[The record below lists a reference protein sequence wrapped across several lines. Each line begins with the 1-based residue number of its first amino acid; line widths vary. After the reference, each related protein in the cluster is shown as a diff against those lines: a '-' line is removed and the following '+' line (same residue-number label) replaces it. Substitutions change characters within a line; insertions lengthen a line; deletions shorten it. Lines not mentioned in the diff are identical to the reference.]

1 MTLVNLDARKL
12 LDTYYDLNPDEASA
26 QERHL
31 RANPGID
38 PTKFWDDVEETFSNW
53 LDLLREK
60 PERALATT
68 NWHGKV
74 TKAYFTMK
82 GVKPLPKTKKEMLTI
97 YLVFIAPFPPK
108 ETGA

>member
-1 MTLVNLDARKL
+1 MTPVNLDARKL
-12 LDTYYDLNPDEASA
+12 LDTYYALYQDEAST

-31 RANPGID
+31 RANPRID
-38 PTKFWDDVEETFSNW
+38 PVKFWADVEKTFSNW

-60 PERALATT
+60 PEVALATAY
-68 NWHGKV
+68 WHGKV

-97 YLVFIAPFPPK
+97 YLVFLATSPPK
-108 ETGA
+108 ETTT